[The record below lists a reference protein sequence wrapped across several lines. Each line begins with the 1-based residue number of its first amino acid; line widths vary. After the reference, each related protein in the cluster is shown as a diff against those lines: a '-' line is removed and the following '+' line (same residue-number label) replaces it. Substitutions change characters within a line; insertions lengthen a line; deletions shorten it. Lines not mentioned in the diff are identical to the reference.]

1 MAVDPDLA
9 RGVLITALLE
19 KVQDDPY
26 PSSTMLDLIEEM
38 LTEEELPAYVLLL
51 QEKIRRDRFPSI
63 PMLQRLKDL
72 VA

>member
-9 RGVLITALLE
+9 RGALMQALLE

-26 PSSTMLDLIEEM
+26 PSSTMLDMVEEL
-38 LTEEELPAYVLLL
+38 LTEQEIPAYVLLL
-51 QEKIRRDRFPSI
+51 QDKIRQDRFPSI
-63 PMLQRLKDL
+63 SLMKRLKDL

>member
-9 RGVLITALLE
+9 RGALMQALLE

-26 PSSTMLDLIEEM
+26 PSSTMLDLIEEL
-38 LTEEELPAYVLLL
+38 LTEQEVPAYVLLL
-51 QEKIRRDRFPSI
+51 QDKIRQDRFPSI
-63 PMLQRLKDL
+63 SMIKRLKDL

>member
-9 RGVLITALLE
+9 RGALINALLE

-26 PSSTMLDLIEEM
+26 PSSTMLDMVEEL
-38 LTEEELPAYVLLL
+38 LTEQEIPAYVLLL
-51 QEKIRRDRFPSI
+51 QDKIRQDRFPSI
-63 PMLQRLKDL
+63 SLMKRLKDL

>member
-9 RGVLITALLE
+9 RGALMQALLE

-26 PSSTMLDLIEEM
+26 PSSTMLDLIEEL
-38 LTEEELPAYVLLL
+38 LTDEEIPAYVLLL
-51 QEKIRRDRFPSI
+51 QDKIRNDRFPSI
-63 PMLQRLKDL
+63 SMIKRLKDL

>member
-9 RGVLITALLE
+9 RGVLINALLE

-38 LTEEELPAYVLLL
+38 LTDEEVPAYVLLL
-51 QEKIRRDRFPSI
+51 QEKIRRDRFPSVS
-63 PMLQRLKDL
+63 MMQRLKGL